1 FMRVPW
7 PAAKITAFMKG
18 RLRPGKGVGADKQI
32 ARAKRGGAFQQEYC
46 PHPGPRKRKPGPAQL
61 PPLRPGPGWNIK
73 SVQGGQGFGGG
84 RQESVV
90 SLAVRDNTCQARR
103 FLDQPP
109 GTWLCPKLIQKIAE
123 DEIEG
128 FAC

>member
-1 FMRVPW
+1 MRVPL

-32 ARAKRGGAFQQEYC
+32 ARAKRRGAFQQKYC
-46 PHPGPRKRKPGPAQL
+46 PQPGPRKRKPGPAQL

-73 SVQGGQGFGGG
+73 SVQGGQGFGGS

-90 SLAVRDNTCQARR
+90 SLAVRNHTGQTRR

-109 GTWLCPKLIQKIAE
+109 GTRPRRKLIEKIAE
-123 DEIEG
+123 DEIE
-128 FAC
+128 